1 MFSLRRQVR
10 TEVAETQF
18 CETCSQ
24 VCTSACQAE
33 AHRERAHV
41 QAAQWLSPLR

>member
-1 MFSLRRQVR
+1 MFSLRRWAR
-10 TEVAETQF
+10 AESAETRF

-24 VCTSACQAE
+24 VCTPACQAE
-33 AHRERAHV
+33 AHRERAQV